1 MLVTPLHFD
10 GPMVAGG
17 LAYDIDELL
26 AAPQPPAL
34 STGVEWIDQVT
45 GGITPGSIWTIL
57 GATGVGV
64 TTFATR
70 LATAA
75 AATGTVILANN
86 HVPSR
91 SLARQVKQSAS
102 RLSRAGDDSP
112 PSTLPLPRLA
122 SWLPLPDLGDASWDG
137 DCERAD
143 AVVLDTWDEMWQP
156 EHWSHTREQRVA
168 GVRWLREMARNKG
181 TALVLT
187 SRLPYGSSGA
197 PRPDTHSA
205 VEPFDDVAD
214 VNVRLDWSDDRSPWR
229 VATVRVRGAGSE
241 RNRLPIG

>member
-1 MLVTPLHFD
+1 MTSLHFD

-17 LAYDIDELL
+17 LSYSVDDLL
-26 AAPQPPAL
+26 VAPGPPSL

-45 GGITPGSIWTIL
+45 GGVAPGSVWTVL

-64 TTFATR
+64 TTLAAR

-75 AATGTVILANN
+75 AASGTVILANG

-91 SLARQVKQSAS
+91 SLARQAQQIARRFGQTQSQ
-102 RLSRAGDDSP
+102 
-112 PSTLPLPRLA
+112 TPLAMPRLA
-122 SWLPLPDLGDASWDG
+122 SWLPLPDLGDDSWDG

-143 AVVLDTWDEMWQP
+143 VVVLDTWDEMWRP
-156 EHWSHTREQRVA
+156 EHWSHTREQRLA
-168 GVRWLREMARNKG
+168 GARWLREVARSAR

-187 SRLPYGSSGA
+187 CRLPHGSSGA
-197 PRPDTHSA
+197 PRPDMHWA

-214 VNVRLDWSDDRSPWR
+214 VSVWLDWSDDRSPWR
-229 VATVRVRGAGSE
+229 ELTVRVRGGRSA
-241 RNRLPIG
+241 RNRLPSW